1 MDNVLIVVDDLEAV
15 TAFFAELG
23 MEREGEAFVE
33 GDAVDRVLGLDG
45 VRTDI
50 VMMRTPDGHGR
61 VELSR
66 FRTPSAIGGVPQDA
80 PANTLGMRRIM
91 FAVEDLDGL
100 VARLRAHG
108 AELVGE
114 VARYGDG
121 HRLCFVRGPE
131 GIVVGLAE
139 QLG

>member
-1 MDNVLIVVDDLEAV
+1 MTKLRMDNILIVVDDLEAV

-33 GDAVDRVLGLDG
+33 GDSVDRVLGLDG

-50 VMMRTPDGHGR
+50 VMMRTGR
-61 VELSR
+61 R
-66 FRTPSAIGGVPQDA
+66 GGAVRGQP
-80 PANTLGMRRIM
+80 PAL
-91 FAVEDLDGL
+91 
-100 VARLRAHG
+100 LRP
-108 AELVGE
+108 
-114 VARYGDG
+114 
-121 HRLCFVRGPE
+121 GPE